1 MRYKYYVK
9 KNEKKLMYFCITG
22 RLELWISRIICICC
36 NVPNIPSLPAVSNS
50 FFLPTSTTPYFRS
63 ALSRTII
70 IQFHT
75 DIHLLYVVAQIW
87 KTASSFFLK
96 IWLFLC
102 FTFIF
107 NIFYVSTINRKF
119 TSMDAGSWR
128 TSRWRP
134 FYSSVP
140 RSTYSSFTD
149 VLKSRVNTYLIN
161 T

>member
-1 MRYKYYVK
+1 MSKKTKRNWCIFVSRGGLSYESAGLYVYVV
-9 KNEKKLMYFCITG
+9 MFQ
-22 RLELWISRIICICC
+22 
-36 NVPNIPSLPAVSNS
+36 
-50 FFLPTSTTPYFRS
+50 TSPLCLRS
-63 ALSRTII
+63 ATVFSTNIHNTLFPVCSVSDHHHTVSYRHTFIIRRRTDMKNR
-70 IQFHT
+70 FF
-75 DIHLLYVVAQIW
+75 
-87 KTASSFFLK
+87 FFLK

>member
-1 MRYKYYVK
+1 MSKKTKRNWCIFVSRGGLSYESAGLYVYVV
-9 KNEKKLMYFCITG
+9 MFQ
-22 RLELWISRIICICC
+22 
-36 NVPNIPSLPAVSNS
+36 
-50 FFLPTSTTPYFRS
+50 TSPLCLRS
-63 ALSRTII
+63 ATVFFYQHPQHPISGLLCLGPSSYSF
-70 IQFHT
+70 IQTYIYYTSSHRYEKPLLLFFKDMT
-75 DIHLLYVVAQIW
+75 FSLLY
-87 KTASSFFLK
+87 F
-96 IWLFLC
+96 
-102 FTFIF
+102 
-107 NIFYVSTINRKF
+107 FYVSTINRKF

>member
-87 KTASSFFLK
+87 KTASSFFLRYDFFFALL
-96 IWLFLC
+96 LFLIF
-102 FTFIF
+102 FTFPPLTGSSHQWMPG
-107 NIFYVSTINRKF
+107 VDGRVGGGHF
-119 TSMDAGSWR
+119 TVLSPDQHIPL
-128 TSRWRP
+128 SRM
-134 FYSSVP
+134 S
-140 RSTYSSFTD
+140 
-149 VLKSRVNTYLIN
+149 
-161 T
+161 

>member
-1 MRYKYYVK
+1 MKFYVKFITDRVSWKLSKNGISFQISFRFFLGLWCVLKSRQMRYKYYVK

-75 DIHLLYVVAQIW
+75 DIHLLYVVAQIC
-87 KTASSFFLK
+87 KTASSFF
-96 IWLFLC
+96 
-102 FTFIF
+102 
-107 NIFYVSTINRKF
+107 
-119 TSMDAGSWR
+119 
-128 TSRWRP
+128 
-134 FYSSVP
+134 
-140 RSTYSSFTD
+140 
-149 VLKSRVNTYLIN
+149 
-161 T
+161 

>member
-9 KNEKKLMYFCITG
+9 KKRKETDVFLYHGEAWAMNQQDYMYMLLCSKHPLSACGQQQFFSTNIHNTLFPVCSVSDHHHTVSY
-22 RLELWISRIICICC
+22 RHTFII
-36 NVPNIPSLPAVSNS
+36 
-50 FFLPTSTTPYFRS
+50 RR
-63 ALSRTII
+63 RTDMKNR
-70 IQFHT
+70 F
-75 DIHLLYVVAQIW
+75 
-87 KTASSFFLK
+87 FFLK